1 MKKYTNSVIA
11 LFICMLILTPSTVY
25 AEEMAYM
32 PSFSVIQPITGAALP
47 NENLSESLT
56 TRLNLYLV
64 DSYTNGSIDEQ
75 EFNEFVSSGIIS
87 ENAFFANSVFVGD
100 SLTVG
105 FRDYCRTHG
114 DSIASDSTYFLARVS
129 CSAKAAI
136 SGNALT
142 AHANIM
148 PIYNGQVQYIEDS
161 VAQLPNVSKMF
172 ICYGMNDLTTSTP
185 EQFVA
190 DLQTLIDRIT
200 AKTLGLQVY
209 VISIPCVM
217 ADVDNGRLN
226 NANIQS
232 ANILLQDLCAQNG
245 WGFINITVAP
255 DFHNNPKLLFS
266 LLHDTIDNA
275 APNYI
280 LPIIRQGISD
290 GSIKTDY
297 PEQFAELILL
307 VANVWMNPMIFD
319 SSEEESYR
327 YI

>member
-64 DSYTNGSIDEQ
+64 DSFTNGSMDEQ
-75 EFNEFVSSGIIS
+75 EFNEIVSSGIIS
-87 ENAFFANSVFVGD
+87 ENAFFADSVFVGD

-105 FRDYCRTHG
+105 FRDYCRTHS
-114 DSIASDSTYFLARVS
+114 DSIASDSTHFLARVS

-148 PIYNGQVQYIEDS
+148 PVYNGQVQYIEDS
-161 VAQLPNVSKMF
+161 VSQIPNVSKMF
-172 ICYGMNDLTTSTP
+172 ICYGMNDLTNSTP
-185 EQFVA
+185 EQFVS
-190 DLQTLIDRIT
+190 DLQTLISRIT
-200 AKTLGLQVY
+200 AKTPGLQVY

-217 ADVDNGRLN
+217 ADVNNGRLN

-232 ANILLQDLCAQNG
+232 ANILLQDVCAQNG
-245 WGFINITVAP
+245 WGFINITEHLMGA
-255 DFHNNPKLLFS
+255 
-266 LLHDTIDNA
+266 DNA
-275 APNYI
+275 
-280 LPIIRQGISD
+280 IRPEYSADHYVHENSRAYKIWNSVL
-290 GSIKTDY
+290 KDY
-297 PEQFAELILL
+297 AFMEITK
-307 VANVWMNPMIFD
+307 
-319 SSEEESYR
+319 
-327 YI
+327 